1 MERPGRTV
9 RTRALR
15 VRGDRARSRPDVLA
29 TEEPLEI
36 RVATDAGHRTI
47 AVTMRTPGDDVELA
61 VGFLFGEGVV
71 SSRDDVVR
79 AAYCTEPS
87 LSEDERFNTLTVSL
101 RADLEVDLQPLDR
114 HVLTTSACGVC
125 GRTSLD
131 AVHVHG
137 QPAPVPGLHVRVE
150 VVRSLDARLQEE
162 QQLFARTGG
171 LHAAALFDLE
181 GELLAIR
188 EDVGRHNALD
198 KLVGWALLD
207 GRLPLTEHLVM
218 LSGRASYEL
227 LQKSV
232 VAGIPVVCAVSAPS
246 SLAVAVAEEFGA
258 TLIGFLRDDGF
269 NVYAGEDRLVGVG
282 SEVARGR
289 AVR

>member
-1 MERPGRTV
+1 M
-9 RTRALR
+9 
-15 VRGDRARSRPDVLA
+15 RGSRARSRADVLA

-36 RVATDAGHRTI
+36 RVETGADTRTI
-47 AVTMRTPGDDVELA
+47 AVTMRTPGDDVDLA
-61 VGFLFGEGVV
+61 VGFLFGEGVI

-79 AAYCTEPS
+79 AAYCTQPS

-101 RADLEVDLQPLDR
+101 RTDLEVDLQPLDR

-125 GRTSLD
+125 GLTSLE
-131 AVHVHG
+131 AIHVHG
-137 QPAPVPGLHVRVE
+137 QPAPVPGLKVDAE
-150 VVRSLDARLQEE
+150 VVRSLDARLREE
-162 QQLFARTGG
+162 QEVFERTGG

-181 GELLAIR
+181 GELVAIR

-198 KLVGWALLD
+198 KLVGSALLD

-246 SLAVAVAEEFGA
+246 SLAVAVAEEFGT

-269 NVYAGEDRLVGVG
+269 NVYAGEGRLVGVG
-282 SEVARGR
+282 SDVARGR
-289 AVR
+289 IVR

>member
-1 MERPGRTV
+1 MGNRPGRTV
-9 RTRALR
+9 RTRTLK
-15 VRGDRARSRPDVLA
+15 VRGDAATSRRDVLA

-36 RVATDAGHRTI
+36 RIETDGGSRTI
-47 AVTMRTPGDDVELA
+47 AITMRTPGDDVELA
-61 VGFLFGEGVV
+61 AGFLFGEGVV
-71 SSRDDVVR
+71 SHRDDVVR
-79 AAYCTEPS
+79 AAYCTDPA
-87 LSEDERFNTLTVSL
+87 LSDEQRFNTLTVSL
-101 RADLEVDLQPLDR
+101 RAGLEVDLRPLDR

-125 GRTSLD
+125 GRSSLD

-137 QPAPVPGLHVRVE
+137 QPDPSPDVRVE
-150 VVRSLDARLQEE
+150 RDLIASLDGRLRERQE
-162 QQLFARTGG
+162 LFARTGG
-171 LHAAALFDLE
+171 LHAAALFDLA
-181 GELLAIR
+181 GEPLAVR

-198 KLVGWALLD
+198 KLVGWALLE
-207 GRLPLTEHLVM
+207 GLVPLTEHVVM

-246 SLAVAVAEEFGA
+246 SLAVDVAREFGT

-269 NVYAGEDRLVGVG
+269 NVYAGADRLVGAG
-282 SEVARGR
+282 AGDR